1 MSCQVAVEVAP
12 QTGTLGREF
21 SEFSELIRKEVALGN
36 AEPQKFQD
44 FIQLF
49 EVSRLDEPVS
59 LSVQSAALDA
69 TCWRRVQPHPAPGVS
84 RSSVPPLTIRTCL
97 PGDDMCDLTMP
108 NYINYEIEVS

>member
-1 MSCQVAVEVAP
+1 MDP
-12 QTGTLGREF
+12 DP
-21 SEFSELIRKEVALGN
+21 EVALWQCGH

-59 LSVQSAALDA
+59 LSKSRQLWIRDVLWQ
-69 TCWRRVQPHPAPGVS
+69 RVQPHPAPGVS

-97 PGDDMCDLTMP
+97 PGDDLCDLTAAKLQK
-108 NYINYEIEVS
+108 NYEIEVSY